1 MNKVAIK
8 KINEM
13 IKSPR
18 FVKIVSVTD
27 KHVVIQNKVGYQ
39 QIDNFGRVYNVF
51 SLDELKE
58 INDEK

>member
-1 MNKVAIK
+1 MNKVALTK
-8 KINEM
+8 LNEM

-18 FVKIVSVTD
+18 FVKIESVTA

-39 QIDNFGRVYNVF
+39 QIDNFGRVCNVF

-58 INDEK
+58 VNDEK